1 MIRKTNFRT
10 SGNPINL
17 IVGLVILFVILFGLF
32 RLAAFV
38 YRILAAISPILLIA
52 AAIINYRV
60 IVAYVKRLGALFKQ
74 NNVLGIAAVVI
85 SIVGFPV
92 LAAYFL
98 YAALASKNQQ
108 QQKSRNQNYEPDAGE
123 WINYEEIESKHKK
136 PLYRSSYDENDL
148 VQ

>member
-17 IVGLVILFVILFGLF
+17 IVGLVILFAILFGLF
-32 RLAAFV
+32 KLASFL
-38 YRILAAISPILLIA
+38 YRILAAISPVLLIA
-52 AAIINYRV
+52 AAVVNYRV
-60 IVAYVKRLGALFKQ
+60 IVAYGKRLGALIKQ
-74 NNVLGIAAVVI
+74 NNVLGIAAVVL
-85 SIVGFPV
+85 SIVGFPI
-92 LAAYFL
+92 LSAYFL
-98 YAALASKNQQ
+98 YAAIASKNQQ
-108 QQKSRNQNYEPDAGE
+108 QQKSRRQNYDSDAGE